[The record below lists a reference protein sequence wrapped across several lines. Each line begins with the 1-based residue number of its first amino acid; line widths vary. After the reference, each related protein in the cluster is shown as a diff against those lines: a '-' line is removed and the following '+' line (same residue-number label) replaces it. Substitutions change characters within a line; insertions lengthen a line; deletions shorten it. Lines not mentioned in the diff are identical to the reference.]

1 MDRTEE
7 EVTCRIQNRLL
18 VVTTVLCG
26 LIFFPCLSMGQT
38 YGIKD
43 PSGNFQPKVIVNLG
57 NNEIIIKKT
66 NPQDKFRSI
75 SLTLNPKNS
84 ALIRNVGM
92 LNVEW
97 VNVNG
102 KPGKVMPFSGPRYDA
117 GTRKFEDS
125 MGKSVEF
132 RLLDNSNR
140 NIFAGKTIS
149 DLFEIRIDDQ
159 PVLSSE
165 SVLDRDRTVQMGTG
179 RDVSINVDKTS
190 VVFNENNL
198 KKGEILN
205 VDNRS
210 GLNQVLGIEF
220 PERGLLYHQIIRKPE
235 QTKIPRDSWKRFTVG
250 ADSGIFIVMIPEP
263 DQAQLV
269 QLNGKEIL
277 IKIFQGNNVR
287 ETFRVPIKTASDLRL
302 GSGDVPAR
310 SEIPASQ
317 PVQRTTSIAEPQVT
331 GAGEGR
337 EVASNLGRQA
347 ASASP
352 ATTQKV
358 GSWSDIKIW
367 VLQIV
372 NLVLLAGLA
381 IYGIF
386 FMLPK
391 IQVLQDRLA
400 KNEMFIHPSREAIR
414 EEIELI
420 KEEIQAQN
428 VSHKNSE

>member
-1 MDRTEE
+1 
-7 EVTCRIQNRLL
+7 
-18 VVTTVLCG
+18 
-26 LIFFPCLSMGQT
+26 
-38 YGIKD
+38 
-43 PSGNFQPKVIVNLG
+43 
-57 NNEIIIKKT
+57 
-66 NPQDKFRSI
+66 
-75 SLTLNPKNS
+75 
-84 ALIRNVGM
+84 
-92 LNVEW
+92 
-97 VNVNG
+97 
-102 KPGKVMPFSGPRYDA
+102 
-117 GTRKFEDS
+117 
-125 MGKSVEF
+125 
-132 RLLDNSNR
+132 
-140 NIFAGKTIS
+140 
-149 DLFEIRIDDQ
+149 
-159 PVLSSE
+159 
-165 SVLDRDRTVQMGTG
+165 
-179 RDVSINVDKTS
+179 VDKTS

-302 GSGDVPAR
+302 GSGDVPVR
-310 SEIPASQ
+310 TEIPANQ
-317 PVQRTTSIAEPQVT
+317 PVQRTTSITEPQVT
-331 GAGEGR
+331 GAGEAR
-337 EVASNLGRQA
+337 EVASNLGRQP

-358 GSWSDIKIW
+358 GSWGDIKIW

-400 KNEMFIHPSREAIR
+400 RNEMFIHSSREAIR
-414 EEIELI
+414 EEMELI

>member
-1 MDRTEE
+1 
-7 EVTCRIQNRLL
+7 
-18 VVTTVLCG
+18 
-26 LIFFPCLSMGQT
+26 MGQT

-132 RLLDNSNR
+132 RLLDKSNR
-140 NIFAGKTIS
+140 NLFAGKTIS

-235 QTKIPRDSWKRFTVG
+235 QTKIPID
-250 ADSGIFIVMIPEP
+250 
-263 DQAQLV
+263 
-269 QLNGKEIL
+269 
-277 IKIFQGNNVR
+277 
-287 ETFRVPIKTASDLRL
+287 
-302 GSGDVPAR
+302 
-310 SEIPASQ
+310 
-317 PVQRTTSIAEPQVT
+317 
-331 GAGEGR
+331 
-337 EVASNLGRQA
+337 
-347 ASASP
+347 
-352 ATTQKV
+352 
-358 GSWSDIKIW
+358 
-367 VLQIV
+367 
-372 NLVLLAGLA
+372 
-381 IYGIF
+381 
-386 FMLPK
+386 
-391 IQVLQDRLA
+391 
-400 KNEMFIHPSREAIR
+400 
-414 EEIELI
+414 
-420 KEEIQAQN
+420 
-428 VSHKNSE
+428 

>member
-7 EVTCRIQNRLL
+7 QVTCRIQNRLL

-132 RLLDNSNR
+132 RLLDKSNR
-140 NIFAGKTIS
+140 NLFAGKTIS

-179 RDVSINVDKTS
+179 RDVSI
-190 VVFNENNL
+190 
-198 KKGEILN
+198 N

-358 GSWSDIKIW
+358 GSWSDIKTW

-400 KNEMFIHPSREAIR
+400 KNEMFIHSSREAIR